1 MVLPAI
7 LDEYRE
13 AQEARFPGAKR
24 RVQAEACGQRRTRSG
39 GELPV
44 TSLPVPGPSDYWL
57 HVRSAGQDKP
67 VVHSVPVWET
77 MSGHQ
82 ASMQQF
88 IRAIRVA

>member
-1 MVLPAI
+1 VLPAL

-13 AQEARFPGAKR
+13 RKSTVPWRQAACAGR
-24 RVQAEACGQRRTRSG
+24 AEACGSA
-39 GELPV
+39 
-44 TSLPVPGPSDYWL
+44 PGPIQGLPSDYWL
-57 HVRSAGQDKP
+57 HVKSAGQDKP